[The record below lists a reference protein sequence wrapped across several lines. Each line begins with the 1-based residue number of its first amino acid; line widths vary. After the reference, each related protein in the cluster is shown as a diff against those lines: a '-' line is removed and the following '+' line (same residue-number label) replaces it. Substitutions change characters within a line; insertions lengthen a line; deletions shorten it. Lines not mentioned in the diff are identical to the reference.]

1 MREQNFNIK
10 EVNEISNQVWGIFD
24 ILRGSISTEDFI
36 VIFFF
41 LSAHKDNLLVEAR
54 NSEYIGDI
62 NYDVIDCIY
71 RNDNYKRLIEVY
83 GPIIKSM
90 PSQKLEQILDF
101 LIGLNQNEIKEH
113 FSEIFDNLLYRF
125 SAAQGKSSGEFIQP
139 VEISRFIM
147 NLADLPD
154 NATVYNPFAG
164 LASFGTFLNKSQR
177 YYGQEINPRTW
188 ALGKLRL
195 MAHELDDSNFSL
207 DDSIEHWNNFGEFDL
222 IVSTPPFGMKI
233 PNHLSNENGL
243 TLERYII
250 ERSLNR
256 LPKNGK
262 LICVVSQGFLFRGG
276 KEQRFREELV
286 KNGLID
292 TIISLPSGL
301 LKHTGIPTCIV
312 VFKKS
317 QSHNGFIRIVNAN
330 DFVISKG
337 PRDKRLEDIKLSKM
351 IAQDSEN
358 EFVKFVS
365 IDKICNADY
374 NLNVQRYF
382 AKEFHGVVLVPE
394 IAEFFRGTSAS
405 KGEYGK
411 FIRIRDLKD
420 DVVDCILNLES
431 IEKKELHLHGIRKIE
446 ESCLLLATRWK
457 TLKPT
462 FFEFEGEPIYIA
474 NDIIALKIDETKVDI
489 YYLINE
495 LHADYVGE
503 QMGSYRTTGVIPIIK
518 KEDLFNVRIQ
528 LLSIQ
533 EQKAKVSGILELSE
547 QIKKLQRDKEQILK
561 GIDKQEVESS
571 TSLSHILGKPLLS
584 IGSSLDIIQD
594 ALAKVDIN
602 WKQVMVSERK
612 KFTLEDAFTS
622 ISKNLDFI
630 QSLVDEN
637 KSIINISHFEIT
649 DINLLTFIKNYTKN
663 ASNSSKDN
671 VQIIL
676 DIHNDVLEQFG
687 KKIMV
692 NANEQKL
699 TMVLNNIIDNA
710 KHHGFLDTNKNYKI
724 SIELV
729 PFTETVEVAEKL
741 NYDILESE
749 SYIEVK
755 ISNNGKPS
763 PKDFKLEDYIR
774 KNFGAGNT
782 KNKGLGGY
790 EINEIIK
797 SHNNGRKALNI
808 FSADVDSEY
817 NTTISFLLPIIQIN

>member
-1 MREQNFNIK
+1 MKETDFNSK
-10 EVNEISNQVWGIFD
+10 EVNSIINQAWRIFEV
-24 ILRGSISTEDFI
+24 LRGSVRSEDLEITLFL
-36 VIFFF
+36 
-41 LSAHKDNLLVEAR
+41 LSAYNDGLIDND
-54 NSEYIGDI
+54 SFIYQGDI
-62 NYDVIDCIY
+62 IENFLEEVKKSEKYRSIVNIYAPIVDAISYRKKVEILNSLKVI
-71 RNDNYKRLIEVY
+71 
-83 GPIIKSM
+83 S
-90 PSQKLEQILDF
+90 PSIL
-101 LIGLNQNEIKEH
+101 QSH
-113 FSEIFDNLLYRF
+113 FPEIFDMLLYRL
-125 SAAQGKSSGEFIQP
+125 SDAQGKYSGEFIQP
-139 VEISRFIM
+139 LEISRFIM

-164 LASFGTFLNKSQR
+164 LASFGTFLNKRQR

-195 MAHELDDSNFSL
+195 MAYELDDSNFSL
-207 DDSIEHWNNFGEFDL
+207 DDSIEHWNNFSEFDL

-256 LPKNGK
+256 LPKNGQ

-351 IAQDSEN
+351 IVQDSEN

-365 IDKICNADY
+365 IDKIRNAEY

-394 IAEFFRGTSAS
+394 IAEFFRGTTAS

-420 DVVDCILNLES
+420 DVIDCILNLES

-462 FFEFEGEPIYIA
+462 FFKFEGEPIYIA
-474 NDIIALKIDETKVDI
+474 SDIIALKIDETKVDI

-495 LHADYVGE
+495 LHADHVGE

-584 IGSSLDIIQD
+584 IGSSLEIIQD

-724 SIELV
+724 SIEVV

-755 ISNNGKPS
+755 ISNNGKPF

-808 FSADVDSEY
+808 FSSDADSEY